1 MTISKR
7 TLDTLIDLV
16 EIKLSCVEV
25 YDRDDARELANL
37 EHCLDE
43 LLAMA
48 GRTRHA
54 PEPAMD
60 FAPRAKGRAHP
71 AA

>member
-16 EIKLSCVEV
+16 EIKLSCVEI

-54 PEPAMD
+54 PEPVVD
-60 FAPRAKGRAHP
+60 FVPRAKARAHP